1 MANLKQVEKSLGKK
15 PKELEDAPVL
25 RHELNY
31 LWSLFVSLKNAAE
44 GAISYTE
51 IQAYISIYGDLSV
64 FEIDL
69 IRTLDELH
77 SLEVNKIG

>member
-1 MANLKQVEKSLGKK
+1 MASLKQVEKSLGRK
-15 PKELEDAPVL
+15 PKELQDAPVL

>member
-1 MANLKQVEKSLGKK
+1 MASLKQVEKSLGRK
-15 PKELEDAPVL
+15 PKELQDAPVL
-25 RHELNY
+25 RHELSY

-69 IRTLDELH
+69 IRTLDDLH
-77 SLEVNKIG
+77 SSEVNKIG

>member
-1 MANLKQVEKSLGKK
+1 MASLKQVEKSLGRK
-15 PKELEDAPVL
+15 PKELQDAPVL

-69 IRTLDELH
+69 IRTLDDLY

>member
-1 MANLKQVEKSLGKK
+1 MASLKQVEKSLGRK
-15 PKELEDAPVL
+15 PKELQDAPVL

-69 IRTLDELH
+69 IRTLDDLH

>member
-1 MANLKQVEKSLGKK
+1 MASLKQVEKSLGRK
-15 PKELEDAPVL
+15 PKELQDAPVL

-51 IQAYISIYGDLSV
+51 IQAYVSIYGDLSV

-69 IRTLDELH
+69 IRTLDDLY

>member
-69 IRTLDELH
+69 IRTLDDLH
-77 SLEVNKIG
+77 SSEVNKIG

>member
-1 MANLKQVEKSLGKK
+1 MASLKQVEKSLGRK
-15 PKELEDAPVL
+15 PKELQDAPVL

-44 GAISYTE
+44 GVISYTE

-69 IRTLDELH
+69 IRTLDDLY